1 MRTGKELKEW
11 ARRAIR
17 LGIGLPISIVTAT
30 LGAVF
35 GVLTGTWELAVA
47 TLVAIPVLALV
58 LAILIPVLAL
68 VFLAV
73 GLGLVA
79 ATLGAPFRGRSD
91 RRYLRWEHWDREER
105 GPRGPG
111 KEAR

>member
-17 LGIGLPISIVTAT
+17 LGIGLPISIVTTT

-35 GVLTGTWELAVA
+35 LLM
-47 TLVAIPVLALV
+47 
-58 LAILIPVLAL
+58 
-68 VFLAV
+68 FLAV

-79 ATLGAPFRGRSD
+79 AILGAPFRGRSD
-91 RRYLRWEHWDREER
+91 RRYLRWEHWDHEER